1 MEHTTIKKCTQSS
14 ERNHQAMSDQQRAI
28 PGRYNLLE
36 EVSNMN
42 KLEKSYLKKFKTS
55 VDRVNS
61 NATISAMEAR

>member
-1 MEHTTIKKCTQSS
+1 
-14 ERNHQAMSDQQRAI
+14 MSDQQRAI